1 MPGPRSPRRT
11 RLGAVLSAALAV
23 TCLQILIAATPAQAV
38 STGLVIRE
46 VYGGGGNAAPASS
59 FHADFVELYNPTASS
74 IPLTGLGLQ
83 YRPTSGVVGGN
94 NVVALAGSVPAGQPF
109 LVRMSD
115 PGAFGA
121 SLPTPDQSAS
131 PEINMSGTNGQV
143 LLLPTTTPFAGTGD
157 LAGNADV
164 IDMVGYGTA
173 GTPANNSFETAPTA
187 STTNATSAGRT
198 ATFTDTDNNSTD
210 FAVGVP
216 TPEASTPGGPPL
228 TTVDPGDKTGQVGV
242 AITPFDLAAT
252 GGTGPYTWSV
262 VGGLPPGLTVETDG
276 TVSGTP
282 TTVGAYQV
290 VVEVTDSAGTPATDQ
305 ESFGFTI
312 DPAGLAATDPGDR
325 TGQVGVAITPFDLQ
339 ASGGTEPYEWSVVG
353 GLPPGL
359 TVETDG
365 TVSGTP
371 TSGGSYQLV
380 VEVTDSA
387 GTPATDQE
395 TIGFTIAAADS
406 SMTVTAPT
414 MIYGRSS
421 TVTVDVASSGPTPT
435 GTVQVRNGSSVLG
448 TAPVSA
454 GRATISL
461 AAGSL
466 PPGETTLTAV
476 YSGDSNVAGK
486 SVPFSQ
492 VVVKATPSVRF
503 KVKPGTI
510 KAGETKVR
518 IKVKV
523 TADGVVPVRGKVKI
537 TVEGWGTKTL
547 KLRDGRA
554 TLKLGV
560 IDKPGKRKVKVKFLG
575 SALVDAAKAKG
586 SLTVIP

>member
-1 MPGPRSPRRT
+1 
-11 RLGAVLSAALAV
+11 VLSAVLAV
-23 TCLQILIAATPAQAV
+23 TCLQILFAATTAQAV

-59 FHADFVELYNPTASS
+59 FHADFVELYNPTASPIS
-74 IPLTGLGLQ
+74 LDGLGLQ
-83 YRPTSGVVGGN
+83 YRNTSGVIGGN

-131 PEINMSGTNGQV
+131 PQITMSATNGQV
-143 LLLPTTTPFAGTGD
+143 LLLPSTTPFEDTGD
-157 LAGNADV
+157 LAGDPGV

-173 GTPANNSFETAPTA
+173 GTPANNSFETAATA
-187 STTNATSAGRT
+187 STTNATSAART
-198 ATFTDTDNNSTD
+198 PPFTDTDNNSTD
-210 FAVGVP
+210 FATGTP
-216 TPEASTPGGPPL
+216 TPEASTAGGPPL
-228 TTVDPGDKTGQVGV
+228 TTV
-242 AITPFDLAAT
+242 
-252 GGTGPYTWSV
+252 
-262 VGGLPPGLTVETDG
+262 
-276 TVSGTP
+276 
-282 TTVGAYQV
+282 
-290 VVEVTDSAGTPATDQ
+290 
-305 ESFGFTI
+305 
-312 DPAGLAATDPGDR
+312 DPGDR
-325 TGQVGVAITPFDLQ
+325 TGQVGVAITPFDLE
-339 ASGGTEPYEWSVVG
+339 ATGGTGPYTWSVVS

-359 TVETDG
+359 AVAPDG

-371 TSGGSYQLV
+371 TTAGGYEVV

-395 TIGFTIAAADS
+395 TFGFTITAAVS

-414 MIYGRSS
+414 MTYGRSS
-421 TVTVDVASSGPTPT
+421 TVTVDVATSGPIPT
-435 GTVQVRNGSSVLG
+435 GTVQVTNGSSVLG
-448 TAPVSA
+448 TGPVSA

-476 YSGDSNVAGK
+476 YSGDANVAGK
-486 SVPFSQ
+486 SVGFSQ
-492 VVVKATPSVRF
+492 TVVKARPSVSF
-503 KVKPGTI
+503 KIKPGTI
-510 KAGETKVR
+510 KAGETKPR

-523 TADGVVPVRGKVKI
+523 TAEGVVPVKGKVKI

-547 KLRDGRA
+547 RLDDGRA
-554 TLKLGV
+554 KLKLGV
-560 IDKPGKRKVKVKFLG
+560 FDKPGKRKVKVKFLG